1 MRDRLDEIDKH
12 ILYHL
17 VQDARNTSS
26 SSIAEEVNVSSVTIR
41 NRSRQMEE
49 AGILRGYHAA
59 IDYERAEGRLTNI
72 YICTCDTP
80 NRNKLAKQVAEIP
93 GVVSVR
99 ELMTGRNN
107 LHVMAVGEDMD
118 ELSRVSTSIANLGI
132 EIEEEN
138 LLRSEQTLP
147 HDKFGPHGEPT
158 QHSITDV
165 MQLSGDAEV
174 VELTVS
180 EQTEIAG
187 LSLSEANNR
196 GLLDPD
202 VLVVSIKRED
212 TMLTPK
218 GDTEILPGDLV
229 TVFSRHGL
237 DEQSLSPFNQTE
249 CRPSSHTDFSI
260 TPAPI

>member
-1 MRDRLDEIDKH
+1 MSDRLDEIDRH

-17 VQDARNTSS
+17 VRDARNTSAPM
-26 SSIAEEVNVSSVTIR
+26 IAEEVNVSPGTIR
-41 NRSRQMEE
+41 NRVQLMEE

-59 IDYERAEGRLTNI
+59 IDYERAEGRLTNL
-72 YICTCDTP
+72 YVCTCDVP
-80 NRNKLAKQVAEIP
+80 DRHKLAKQVAEIP

-107 LHVMAVGEDMD
+107 LHVTAVGEDMH
-118 ELSRVSTSIANLGI
+118 ELNRVSTGIANLGI
-132 EIEEEN
+132 TIEEEN
-138 LLRSEQTLP
+138 LVKSEQTLP
-147 HDKFGPHGEPT
+147 YDKFGPDGEPT

-180 EQTEIAG
+180 EQTEITG
-187 LSLSEANNR
+187 LSLSEANER

-202 VLVVSIKRED
+202 VLVVSVERED
-212 TMLTPK
+212 TILTPK
-218 GDTEILPGDLV
+218 GNTEILPGDLV

-237 DEQSLSPFNQTE
+237 DEQSLSPFK
-249 CRPSSHTDFSI
+249 
-260 TPAPI
+260 